1 MSLSTIPV
9 STLDLVEERVGG
21 GDGDPDV
28 GVHAPDDG
36 LELGVDIRGVARVA
50 WAGEVSLVTGRGVL
64 PSAVSSSVLVSPW
77 VPSSSMLSVVRMETG
92 ENSAFPVPASCTPC
106 STIDIVRFQ
115 MDSEALQHERT

>member
-1 MSLSTIPV
+1 MCS
-9 STLDLVEERVGG
+9 
-21 GDGDPDV
+21 
-28 GVHAPDDG
+28 
-36 LELGVDIRGVARVA
+36 
-50 WAGEVSLVTGRGVL
+50 VL

-106 STIDIVRFQ
+106 FTIDIVRFQ

>member
-1 MSLSTIPV
+1 MRLSTIPV

-50 WAGEVSLVTGRGVL
+50 WVWGSAWLRAGVCY
-64 PSAVSSSVLVSPW
+64 
-77 VPSSSMLSVVRMETG
+77 
-92 ENSAFPVPASCTPC
+92 PA
-106 STIDIVRFQ
+106 R
-115 MDSEALQHERT
+115 

>member
-1 MSLSTIPV
+1 MGEVHGHDGHLGAVAPPQLLAETLLYREINLRRDTILTRPSIFPV

-50 WAGEVSLVTGRGVL
+50 WVWG
-64 PSAVSSSVLVSPW
+64 SAW
-77 VPSSSMLSVVRMETG
+77 
-92 ENSAFPVPASCTPC
+92 
-106 STIDIVRFQ
+106 
-115 MDSEALQHERT
+115 

>member
-50 WAGEVSLVTGRGVL
+50 WAGKVSLGDGAGVCY
-64 PSAVSSSVLVSPW
+64 
-77 VPSSSMLSVVRMETG
+77 
-92 ENSAFPVPASCTPC
+92 PA
-106 STIDIVRFQ
+106 R
-115 MDSEALQHERT
+115 

>member
-1 MSLSTIPV
+1 MGEVHGHDGHLGAVASPQLLAETLLYREINLHRDNIVMRPSTFPV

-50 WAGEVSLVTGRGVL
+50 WVWG
-64 PSAVSSSVLVSPW
+64 SAW
-77 VPSSSMLSVVRMETG
+77 
-92 ENSAFPVPASCTPC
+92 
-106 STIDIVRFQ
+106 
-115 MDSEALQHERT
+115 

>member
-1 MSLSTIPV
+1 MFPV

-50 WAGEVSLVTGRGVL
+50 WAGDREVCSVELQTIHRSFAALV
-64 PSAVSSSVLVSPW
+64 
-77 VPSSSMLSVVRMETG
+77 
-92 ENSAFPVPASCTPC
+92 
-106 STIDIVRFQ
+106 
-115 MDSEALQHERT
+115 